1 MFSKFDTKFR
11 IIKNNNVN
19 IYCSLKIR
27 TDQNWDAVNEIMD
40 MNTNEKASNYWMYEV
55 EASDH
60 NPYPKILNYFV
71 DLIEA
76 KFSILG
82 GIGVNKNDI
91 SIWLLTE
98 SNGEEQNNLEF
109 NAELLSKISLYVT
122 SFCISNWV
130 A

>member
-1 MFSKFDTKFR
+1 M
-11 IIKNNNVN
+11 N

-60 NPYPKILNYFV
+60 NPYPKILNHFI
-71 DLIEA
+71 DLIAA
-76 KFSILG
+76 KFSTLRSI
-82 GIGVNKNDI
+82 GINKNDI
-91 SIWLLTE
+91 SVWLLVE

-122 SFCISNWV
+122 SFCISSWV